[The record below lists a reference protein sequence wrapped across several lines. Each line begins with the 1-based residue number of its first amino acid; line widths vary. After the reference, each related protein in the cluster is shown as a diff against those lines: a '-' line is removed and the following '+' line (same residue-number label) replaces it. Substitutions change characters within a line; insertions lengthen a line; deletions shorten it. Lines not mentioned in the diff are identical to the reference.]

1 MMSITLALFS
11 WDLSPLL
18 LFPQEPEENGGVL
31 RFSLIHLPK
40 FEEGMFANTPES
52 PISSHLSQQSDD
64 SSQIHSELGEPDFTT
79 RRFPLKRKKI
89 LGWESDPG
97 RPYSEFPI

>member
-31 RFSLIHLPK
+31 LSSLIHLPK

-52 PISSHLSQQSDD
+52 PISSHLSQQSDA
-64 SSQIHSELGEPDFTT
+64 SSQIHSESGETDFST
-79 RRFPLKRKKI
+79 RRLPLKERKSLVGK
-89 LGWESDPG
+89 
-97 RPYSEFPI
+97 